1 MGIILTFCQVTSA
14 ADAPT
19 NWAHYGGDPT
29 NAQYSPIKTIHRGNV
44 HQLVKVWEYHSEGND
59 PRRKAQIQCNPLIID
74 GVLYGSSPRLKIFAL
89 DAGSGQE
96 KWTFDPFAEQNPVGV
111 NRGLVHWR
119 SEEEARILFTAGP
132 WLHAL
137 DAETGKPIPSFGQQG
152 RVNLKEGLERDAS
165 GLFVLSNTPG
175 VIFDDLLIL
184 GTRVS
189 EGPGP
194 SAPGHIRAYDVRTGN
209 IRWIFHTI
217 PQPGEEGYQSWPE
230 GAWQRMGGANTWSG
244 MSLDLERGW
253 VFCPTGSPAF
263 DFWGGNRH
271 GANLFGNSVLVLDA
285 RTGKR
290 IWHFQIVHHD
300 LWDRDLPAAPN
311 LIELTLG
318 GKRVDAVAQITKS
331 GHIFT
336 FDRETGAALFPIVEK
351 VFPPSDL
358 EGEQA
363 WPTQPLPSTT
373 PPFARQLF
381 GVRDI
386 SNLSPE
392 TSLAVSKKLQTVRS
406 GGQFVP
412 PSTAGT
418 VIFPGFD
425 GGGEWGGAAW
435 DPEKEWL
442 YINANE
448 MPWILTMVKA
458 STAEDKDQPISG
470 ETLYARLCAVCH
482 GSDLRGDSQKT
493 YPSLINIEQKMNAQ
507 QIIDQMSL
515 GRGLMP
521 SFGFLTETEK
531 RLLADYLM
539 SGGTKSTLSSKK
551 EMPHAP
557 ENAQGREPYSHTGYN
572 RFLDPEGYPAIR
584 PPWGTLN
591 AIDLKGGRIVWQVAL
606 GEFEDLKARGLSPT
620 GTENYG
626 GPVVTAGGLVWIG
639 ATKDET
645 LKAFDKSTGA
655 LLWKGQLPAGGYATP
670 AVYSVDGRAHVVI
683 ACGGGKMGTRSGDAY
698 VAFALPEAPGSLE
711 ESAN

>member
-1 MGIILTFCQVTSA
+1 
-14 ADAPT
+14 
-19 NWAHYGGDPT
+19 
-29 NAQYSPIKTIHRGNV
+29 
-44 HQLVKVWEYHSEGND
+44 
-59 PRRKAQIQCNPLIID
+59 
-74 GVLYGSSPRLKIFAL
+74 
-89 DAGSGQE
+89 
-96 KWTFDPFAEQNPVGV
+96 
-111 NRGLVHWR
+111 
-119 SEEEARILFTAGP
+119 
-132 WLHAL
+132 
-137 DAETGKPIPSFGQQG
+137 
-152 RVNLKEGLERDAS
+152 
-165 GLFVLSNTPG
+165 
-175 VIFDDLLIL
+175 
-184 GTRVS
+184 
-189 EGPGP
+189 
-194 SAPGHIRAYDVRTGN
+194 
-209 IRWIFHTI
+209 
-217 PQPGEEGYQSWPE
+217 
-230 GAWQRMGGANTWSG
+230 
-244 MSLDLERGW
+244 
-253 VFCPTGSPAF
+253 
-263 DFWGGNRH
+263 
-271 GANLFGNSVLVLDA
+271 
-285 RTGKR
+285 
-290 IWHFQIVHHD
+290 
-300 LWDRDLPAAPN
+300 
-311 LIELTLG
+311 
-318 GKRVDAVAQITKS
+318 
-331 GHIFT
+331 
-336 FDRETGAALFPIVEK
+336 
-351 VFPPSDL
+351 
-358 EGEQA
+358 
-363 WPTQPLPSTT
+363 
-373 PPFARQLF
+373 
-381 GVRDI
+381 
-386 SNLSPE
+386 
-392 TSLAVSKKLQTVRS
+392 
-406 GGQFVP
+406 
-412 PSTAGT
+412 
-418 VIFPGFD
+418 
-425 GGGEWGGAAW
+425 
-435 DPEKEWL
+435 
-442 YINANE
+442 